1 MLDGGDLCLFHLVKI
16 YLTFTETSGSFFT
29 KLYCNTKKI
38 VMRCNQDGY
47 ALCLEE
53 FNLASPTKKSKTKK
67 FL

>member
-1 MLDGGDLCLFHLVKI
+1 MVEIYVCFIWLKSTLHLLKRQVV
-16 YLTFTETSGSFFT
+16 FFT